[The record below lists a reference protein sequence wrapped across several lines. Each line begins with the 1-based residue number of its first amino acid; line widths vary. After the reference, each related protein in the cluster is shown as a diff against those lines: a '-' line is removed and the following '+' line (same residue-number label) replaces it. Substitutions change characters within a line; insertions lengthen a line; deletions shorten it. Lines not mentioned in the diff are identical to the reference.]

1 MSFEE
6 EYEKLKQEL
15 KKRLDKISTIDE
27 PVEKKLDGSL
37 FDKELRKETKRFHT
51 ELAKLK
57 EKYGR

>member
-27 PVEKKLDGSL
+27 PVEKS
-37 FDKELRKETKRFHT
+37 
-51 ELAKLK
+51 
-57 EKYGR
+57 